1 MPERSEARER
11 ERKDAIGV
19 PPARVGDEPD
29 AAGIVL
35 ERRVVERTAR
45 RTRTWGHQ
53 RLRERQSDRP
63 EGFGRSHR
71 GRISEPGD
79 ERPDR

>member
-1 MPERSEARER
+1 MPERSQARER
-11 ERKDAIGV
+11 ERQDAIEV
-19 PPARVGDEPD
+19 PPACVGDEPD

-35 ERRVVERTAR
+35 EGRVVERAGR

-63 EGFGRSHR
+63 EGIGRSHR
-71 GRISEPGD
+71 GRIE
-79 ERPDR
+79 